1 MVTEKIKEKIL
12 AYYDFDNISDDLFV
26 IQENQNKL
34 KLLEDKK
41 TILTQDMEGINK
53 AIKELYLNKA
63 NEKIDESSFNDLN
76 SSFLSDKKAKQDEIN
91 QIEISLANLK
101 ETELNSKFIQEQKEK
116 IINKFKDFKE
126 LDYNI
131 VNSFIDYIEIGD
143 KFKKSQDVIIHWN
156 F

>member
-1 MVTEKIKEKIL
+1 
-12 AYYDFDNISDDLFV
+12 
-26 IQENQNKL
+26 
-34 KLLEDKK
+34 
-41 TILTQDMEGINK
+41 MESINK

-63 NEKIDESSFNDLN
+63 NGKIDESSFNNLN
-76 SSFLSDKKAKQDEIN
+76 SSFLSDKQAKQNELN

-101 ETELNSKFIQEQKEK
+101 EKELNSKFIQEQKDK

-143 KFKKSQDVIIHWN
+143 KIKKSQDVIIHWN